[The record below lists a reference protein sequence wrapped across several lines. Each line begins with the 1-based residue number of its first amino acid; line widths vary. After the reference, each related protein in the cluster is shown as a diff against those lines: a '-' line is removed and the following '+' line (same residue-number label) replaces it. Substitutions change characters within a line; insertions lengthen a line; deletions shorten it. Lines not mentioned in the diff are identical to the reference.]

1 MVIGTLSDSLY
12 LCDPLRLLREPPF
25 SKRFFHVIAR
35 SLCVSVVK
43 DCRAKF
49 TTKTESPRRHRALSI
64 NNSRTIIRVPYNFGY
79 IGRASHRGGFLFL
92 RQSTH
97 ETVIILDFGAQYTQ
111 LIARRVREAGVYCEI
126 LPFNAPAEDIHAR
139 NPKGLILSGGPSS
152 VYDDSA
158 PKLTHD
164 LLNNGHAPVLGI
176 CYGLQLIAH
185 KLGGTV
191 QPSNSREYGY
201 ARLQVVDPASRL
213 FTGLP
218 SEMDVWMSH
227 GDHVTSVPEGF
238 AVTAKTADAINAFEN
253 PAVGVYGVQ
262 FHPEVAHTPLGAQIL
277 RNFLFEICGCKAD
290 WTPAAAIEEQIE
302 RIRETLGPSG
312 RAICGLSGG
321 VDSSVAAALVHRAVG
336 DRQTCFFIDNGLL
349 REGEFET
356 TLALLRQ
363 ETNLN
368 IVGVDATREFL
379 SALQGVTDPE
389 TKRKRIGA
397 TFIEVF
403 EREAERPHPAGG
415 TQASSLSINDGDVG
429 FLVQGT
435 LYPDVIESVSV
446 RGPSATIKSHH
457 NVGGLPE
464 KMNLK
469 LIEPLR
475 ELFKDEVRLIG
486 AQLGVPEELLQR
498 HPFPGPG
505 LAVRILGEITE
516 DRLRLVRAAD
526 RILDEE
532 LRRAEMYA
540 AVWQAFAVLLPIS
553 SVGVMGDE
561 RTYEQVIAI
570 RAVTSV
576 DGMTADWARLPHDLL
591 ARVSAR
597 IVSEVKGVN
606 RVVYDISSKPPS
618 TIEWE

>member
-1 MVIGTLSDSLY
+1 M
-12 LCDPLRLLREPPF
+12 
-25 SKRFFHVIAR
+25 
-35 SLCVSVVK
+35 
-43 DCRAKF
+43 
-49 TTKTESPRRHRALSI
+49 SI
-64 NNSRTIIRVPYNFGY
+64 NTPRTILRVPYNFGY

-92 RQSTH
+92 RKSTH

-126 LPFNAPAEDIHAR
+126 LPFNAPPEDIQAR

-158 PKLTHD
+158 PRLTHD
-164 LLNNGHAPVLGI
+164 LLSNGHAPILGI

-185 KLGGTV
+185 KLGGSV

-201 ARLQVVDPASRL
+201 ARLQVVDPLSRL

-218 SEMDVWMSH
+218 EEMDVWMSH
-227 GDHVTSVPEGF
+227 GDHVTVVPEGF
-238 AVTAKTADAINAFEN
+238 AVTAKTEDAINAFEN
-253 PAVGVYGVQ
+253 PALGVYGVQ

-277 RNFLFEICGCKAD
+277 RNFLFEICGCLGD
-290 WTPAAAIEEQIE
+290 WTPAAAIEEQVE
-302 RIRETLGPSG
+302 RIRETLGADG

-356 TLALLRQ
+356 TLALLKQ
-363 ETNLN
+363 ETKLN
-368 IVGVDATREFL
+368 IVGVDASREFL
-379 SALQGVTDPE
+379 SALNGVTDPE

-403 EREAERPHPAGG
+403 EREATKLGG
-415 TQASSLSINDGDVG
+415 VG

-464 KMNLK
+464 KMNLR

-505 LAVRILGEITE
+505 LAVRILGEITA

-526 RILDEE
+526 RILDQE

-540 AVWQAFAVLLPIS
+540 AVWQAFAVLLPVS